1 MAKNLQPKRENFQ
14 NEDQYLIAL
23 LQYSQIVLNQTA
35 SMLQGNQSELKN
47 LLSAQSRQ
55 NLLSAMTYNQATI
68 DILSKQSAHTLNKR
82 ATLIGATKRAI
93 KSFYKGEPISFLQ
106 CELILWQESEQYEI
120 CQAIKEMIE
129 K

>member
-1 MAKNLQPKRENFQ
+1 MERNLEPKRENFQ

-23 LQYSQIVLNQTA
+23 LQYSQIELSQTA
-35 SMLQGNQSELKN
+35 SMLQGTQAGL
-47 LLSAQSRQ
+47 

-68 DILSKQSAHTLNKR
+68 DLLSKQSAHTLNKR
-82 ATLIGATKRAI
+82 STLIGATKRAI
-93 KSFYKGEPISFLQ
+93 KSFYKGEPLSFLQ